1 MRRALALVA
10 LLAAMPAAAADP
22 GETAAQSMAQ
32 MMREIWASQKFDAVA
47 TVQRVWTRTV
57 RFDLPRPF
65 VAAYRAQ
72 SGGSFIIE
80 YVPDGETVQAWTQM
94 ITVSGSL
101 GAGAARI
108 DDESLAG
115 VLFDRRACAD
125 WRFRDVGATTQPV
138 LPYRT
143 LVIGCGADGAA
154 DSERGAIA
162 FFRDDENSWTVQY
175 AVRGAATQGFEAV
188 AAARI
193 ARLKPLL
200 TCKTDEKD
208 C

>member
-10 LLAAMPAAAADP
+10 LLAAVPAAAVDP
-22 GETAAQSMAQ
+22 GETAAQPMAQ
-32 MMREIWASQKFDAVA
+32 MMRKLWASQQVDAVA

-57 RFDLPRPF
+57 GFDLPRPF
-65 VAAYRAQ
+65 VPAYRAQ
-72 SGGSFIIE
+72 SGGSFIME
-80 YVPDGETVQAWTQM
+80 YVPDGETVQAWTRM
-94 ITVSGSL
+94 ITISGSL

-108 DDESLAG
+108 DDTTLASA
-115 VLFDRRACAD
+115 LFNRRACTD
-125 WRFRDVGATTQPV
+125 WRYRDLGATRQPV

-154 DSERGAIA
+154 DSERGAMA
-162 FFRDDENSWTVQY
+162 FFRDAENSWTVQY
-175 AVRGAATQGFEAV
+175 AVRGAATRGFEAG

-200 TCKTDEKD
+200 TCRTDKKD